1 MVLQTEQIVIY
12 TVIAYTVLHELSKN
26 DSGLYNCRHGLARL
40 QKSCFIYYSRDHATQ
55 KMELAQVCHMVN
67 TQQSSDIHA
76 HDCVIGWQWL

>member
-12 TVIAYTVLHELSKN
+12 TVIAYIVLHELSKMIQ
-26 DSGLYNCRHGLARL
+26 DCIIARL
-40 QKSCFIYYSRDHATQ
+40 QESCFIYYSRDHATQ
-55 KMELAQVCHMVN
+55 GMELVQVCHMMN